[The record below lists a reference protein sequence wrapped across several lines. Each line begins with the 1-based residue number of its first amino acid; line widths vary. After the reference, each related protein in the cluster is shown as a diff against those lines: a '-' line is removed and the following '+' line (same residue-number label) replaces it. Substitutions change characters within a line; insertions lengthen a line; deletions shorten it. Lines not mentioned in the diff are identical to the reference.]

1 MGKPLVYEGSITQ
14 GERPDWGPLLDAV
27 DEQLT
32 DDFMWMFEVLLANGT
47 PLQAYKHRM
56 TRRYVHLD
64 PAGAAFAYE
73 PPDRYRS
80 YPVAEILEEVFA
92 PLRRNPC
99 VTDAQ
104 VRASWAAVDR
114 LSGT

>member
-64 PAGAAFAYE
+64 PARGSV
-73 PPDRYRS
+73 R
-80 YPVAEILEEVFA
+80 L
-92 PLRRNPC
+92 
-99 VTDAQ
+99 
-104 VRASWAAVDR
+104 RASR
-114 LSGT
+114 SLPELPGG